1 MQIWWISNDDGI
13 GRFKFA
19 FSSIL
24 LYVRSLKVKS
34 CHDLHVVHTLDIW
47 IPCQMPQTMV
57 WWILDHWTPWHYR
70 HPRKTRTSRKCCVH
84 GWVICR
90 WKLNLL
96 AYKRTTAQLE
106 VQSSYFV
113 GTRYLCQISHGGTE
127 QHWDLFSNI
136 FEYKVSLTWTR
147 SFKHCSRNVMAT
159 IWIRAFERHLMKMI
173 ALKFVS
179 NIQEASGSSTAP
191 NVAKTI
197 SCKAC
202 NTPVEY
208 PSRECKHDIKES
220 KGNMFNLIF
229 KETESSQFTALKTSG
244 PWLNIKMSSYQ
255 YRKSHCGDKTVVR
268 SSYLHNGIS
277 YTGKMSSLYWIGA
290 LLTNIE
296 VCFPVEA
303 NMCVE

>member
-1 MQIWWISNDDGI
+1 MLNSIHSQINVAKCHTWMQIWWISNDDGI
-13 GRFKFA
+13 GCSKFA

-136 FEYKVSLTWTR
+136 FEYKVSITWTR

-159 IWIRAFERHLMKMI
+159 IWIRAFERHFNENDCIEGRFQHTGGKWLI
-173 ALKFVS
+173 H
-179 NIQEASGSSTAP
+179 STKRRKDNQLQSLEHP
-191 NVAKTI
+191 CRI
-197 SCKAC
+197 S
-202 NTPVEY
+202 
-208 PSRECKHDIKES
+208 
-220 KGNMFNLIF
+220 
-229 KETESSQFTALKTSG
+229 
-244 PWLNIKMSSYQ
+244 
-255 YRKSHCGDKTVVR
+255 
-268 SSYLHNGIS
+268 
-277 YTGKMSSLYWIGA
+277 
-290 LLTNIE
+290 
-296 VCFPVEA
+296 
-303 NMCVE
+303 